1 MKTLF
6 NVLLALSLMTVGG
19 LIGSQ
24 VVAHGNKDG
33 DAAVSVKPLISEI
46 PGDLGNKRITMVEV
60 TYPPGS
66 SFQAHKHP
74 GTVLAFVHSGTI
86 RSQLGTDENPITY
99 QAGDSWYEPP
109 GARHIHSD
117 NPSDTEPAKIIA
129 ILIGDDGAELVQPDA
144 Q

>member
-6 NVLLALSLMTVGG
+6 NITLAMSLLVVGA

-24 VVAHGNKDG
+24 VVAHGES
-33 DAAVSVKPLISEI
+33 AVSVKPLISEI

-66 SFQAHKHP
+66 SFQAHQHP

-86 RSQLGTDENPITY
+86 RSQLGTDEAPVTY
-99 QAGDSWYEPP
+99 RAGDAWYEPP
-109 GARHIHSD
+109 GARHVHSD
-117 NPSDTEPAKIIA
+117 NPSDTESAKIIA
-129 ILIGDDGAELVQPDA
+129 ILVGDDGAELVQPDIH
-144 Q
+144 